1 MSFAWRLGV
10 PAPMSKSTVPPDSED
25 PLAQYE
31 READSPR
38 RSAPA
43 SPPPLH
49 DPAIRRQLP
58 PPPRAAVSWQ
68 IGADALAPIEREM
81 LRKAQARRRTW
92 LLIGFAAL
100 ALIQVPFV
108 VMWALQTS
116 ASSANVT
123 TLDPETVTLTLQP
136 AEAPDAP
143 AGAKPALSTMEI
155 VTEPV
160 KAAISVDGRQRGPS
174 PVNVTDLTAGTH
186 TVVARFSRGT
196 VQRQIRLGPGAVAL
210 LVITM
215 PRGTMAGWVT
225 PDVPASFQI
234 LENGR
239 LIGITD
245 VDRLMLPVGRHSLE
259 FVSEEL
265 GFRTTQT
272 VTVNPGATT
281 TVRLALPWAPLSI
294 NAQPWAEIWIGGE
307 RIGQT
312 PIGNAS
318 RPIGRHE
325 VIFRHPSLGERK
337 ASVLV
342 TLKEPARIAVDLR
355 ASK

>member
-1 MSFAWRLGV
+1 
-10 PAPMSKSTVPPDSED
+10 
-25 PLAQYE
+25 
-31 READSPR
+31 
-38 RSAPA
+38 
-43 SPPPLH
+43 
-49 DPAIRRQLP
+49 
-58 PPPRAAVSWQ
+58 
-68 IGADALAPIEREM
+68 M
-81 LRKAQARRRTW
+81 LREAQARRRTW

-108 VMWALQTS
+108 VMWALQTA
-116 ASSANVT
+116 ASSANMT
-123 TLDPETVTLTLQP
+123 TLEPETVVLTVQP
-136 AEAPDAP
+136 AEAPAAP
-143 AGAKPALSTMEI
+143 AGAKPALGTMEI
-155 VTEPV
+155 VTEPA
-160 KAAISVDGRQRGPS
+160 KAAISVDGRQRGTS

-196 VQRQIRLGPGAVAL
+196 VRRQIRIGPGAAAL

-215 PRGTMAGWVT
+215 PRASGTMAGWVT
-225 PDVPASFQI
+225 ADVPASFQI

-245 VDRLMLPVGRHSLE
+245 VDRLMLPVGRHPLE

-265 GFRTTQT
+265 GFRTTQA

-355 ASK
+355 TRN